1 MPRTPLCV
9 IGGYSAGLEMPPLRP
24 NTTHVVVVNG
34 RAAERGNRWNGTM
47 VTTERWPPQLVT
59 DNPSEGFDVYMISAP
74 KAETRAEAA
83 LFFFRDVTDTDAL
96 DKLVRACRALAP
108 FADPTQATLPYAAEK

>member
-1 MPRTPLCV
+1 MPCQPVYV
-9 IGGYSAGLEMPPLRP
+9 IGGYSVGLEMPPLRP
-24 NTTHVVVVNG
+24 NATHVVIVNG

-47 VTTERWPPQLVT
+47 VTTERWPPQLVA
-59 DNPSEGFDVYMISAP
+59 DNPSQEFDVYMISAP

-108 FADPTQATLPYAAEK
+108 FEDTTQAKLPYAPKK